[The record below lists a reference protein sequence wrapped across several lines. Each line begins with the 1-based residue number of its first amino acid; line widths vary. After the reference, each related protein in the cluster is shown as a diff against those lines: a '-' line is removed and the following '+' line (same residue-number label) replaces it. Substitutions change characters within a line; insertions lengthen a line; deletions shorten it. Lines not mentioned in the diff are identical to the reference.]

1 MRLFQNSGLARSY
14 RTHLAGLTRGK
25 MGFEALRDT
34 FLEDRFGASHMLT
47 PVLDRAPDAFFTN
60 GDDEELQLAWAGE
73 HGLKRET
80 SLEDILLA
88 QIEEH
93 RTEVF
98 YNLDPI
104 RYPSRFLKRLPGS
117 VRRRLCWR
125 AAPSGSVD
133 YGDYDLIL
141 NNFPSILEGYE
152 KVGWKGAY
160 FFPAHDPEFAPYA
173 ANENRP
179 VDVIFVG
186 GYSQYH
192 ATRAAMLET
201 VAEQAGRLNIVYYL
215 DRSRMTA
222 LAETPLGWVGP
233 LAKHR
238 RPRVIR
244 KVSRPPVFGRAFY
257 DVLSKARIVING
269 AVNMA
274 GPDRGNMR
282 CFEAMGARACVLSDA
297 GRYPEG
303 MEDGKTARFYD
314 TPQDAAQ
321 LVHNLIETGADRAI
335 AAAGHDM
342 VRSVYSKER
351 QWARFQELAS

>member
-25 MGFEALRDT
+25 TEFDALRDT
-34 FLEDRFGASHMLT
+34 FLEDRFGASHMLK
-47 PVLDRAPDAFFTN
+47 PVLDRTPEAFFTN
-60 GDDEELQLAWAGE
+60 GDDEELQRAWAAE
-73 HGLKRET
+73 HNLKPET

-117 VRRRLCWR
+117 VRRCLCWR

-133 YGDYDLIL
+133 FGDYDLIL

-152 KVGWKGAY
+152 KAGWKGAY
-160 FFPAHDPEFAPYA
+160 FFPAHDPEFTPYA
-173 ANENRP
+173 ANESRP
-179 VDVIFVG
+179 VDIVFVG

-192 ATRAAMLET
+192 ATRAAVLET

-215 DRSRMTA
+215 DRSHMIT
-222 LAETPLGWVGP
+222 LSETPLGWVGP

-238 RPRVIR
+238 RPRAIR

-269 AVNMA
+269 AVDMA

-282 CFEAMGARACVLSDA
+282 CFETMGARTCLVSDA
-297 GRYPEG
+297 GNYPEG

-314 TPQDAAQ
+314 SPQDAAQ
-321 LVHNLIETGADRAI
+321 IVRSLIETGEDRCI
-335 AAAGHDM
+335 ASAGHDM
-342 VRSVYSKER
+342 IRTLYSKER
-351 QWARFQELAS
+351 QWEQFQVLAG

>member
-1 MRLFQNSGLARSY
+1 
-14 RTHLAGLTRGK
+14 

-34 FLEDRFGASHMLT
+34 FIEDRFGASHMLM
-47 PVLDRAPDAFFTN
+47 PVLDRAPEAFFTN
-60 GDDEELQLAWAGE
+60 GDDEDLQLAWAGE

-104 RYPSRFLKRLPGS
+104 RYPSHFLKRLPGS

-141 NNFPSILEGYE
+141 NNFPSILEGY
-152 KVGWKGAY
+152 KKAGWKGAY

-192 ATRAAMLET
+192 ATRSAVLEI

-257 DVLSKARIVING
+257 EALSKARIVING
-269 AVNMA
+269 AVDMA
-274 GPDRGNMR
+274 GADRGNMR
-282 CFEAMGARACVLSDA
+282 CFEAMGARTCVVSDA
-297 GRYPEG
+297 GNYPEG
-303 MEDGKTARFYD
+303 MVDGKTARFYD
-314 TPQDAAQ
+314 TPQDAAR
-321 LVHNLIETGADRAI
+321 VVRNLIETGADRAI

-351 QWARFQELAS
+351 QWVRFQELAS